1 MSTYAPAGAT
11 RPGRPRV
18 LPRAA
23 SAAAPRD
30 EILHVAAELFVNRG
44 FAATST
50 RDIAEKVGIRQAS
63 LYYHFAG
70 KPGIL
75 AELLELSVRPSLEK
89 VERIERE
96 CPTDVPEAALYLL
109 ALIDADTLATVPHN
123 IGRLYRMPDVRS
135 SEVFGAFE
143 PSLQELTAAYG
154 RLGADVVSG
163 PVATTV
169 NMDQLGGLLVQVVEV
184 VIRIRSRGDAVM
196 PAQARA
202 IAATCLR
209 ICGVPETRIARAT
222 VTADDLLLRFA
233 EERPA
238 KRDAPRGR

>member
-1 MSTYAPAGAT
+1 MSTYALAGAT

-18 LPRAA
+18 IPRATRA
-23 SAAAPRD
+23 LAPRD
-30 EILHVAAELFVNRG
+30 EILQAAAELFVNRG

-63 LYYHFAG
+63 LYYHFEG

-89 VERIERE
+89 VEAIELE
-96 CPTDVPEAALYLL
+96 CSADVPEAALYRL

-135 SEVFGAFE
+135 SEVFEGFQPA
-143 PSLQELTAAYG
+143 LQELTAAYG
-154 RLGADVVSG
+154 RLGAGVVSG
-163 PVATTV
+163 PVAATV
-169 NMDQLGGLLVQVVEV
+169 GLNQLGALLIQAVEV
-184 VIRIRSRGDAVM
+184 VIRMRSRGDEVTRAD
-196 PAQARA
+196 ARG

-209 ICGVPETRIARAT
+209 ICGAS
-222 VTADDLLLRFA
+222 
-233 EERPA
+233 EERIVRA
-238 KRDAPRGR
+238 AGAIRGWDRGGGSCG

>member
-1 MSTYAPAGAT
+1 MSTYAPASAT

-18 LPRAA
+18 IPRAA
-23 SAAAPRD
+23 SAATPRD
-30 EILHVAAELFVNRG
+30 EILHAAAELFVNRG

-96 CPTDVPEAALYLL
+96 CPAEVPEAALYLL

-135 SEVFGAFE
+135 SEVFGEFE
-143 PSLQELTAAYG
+143 PALQELTAAYG
-154 RLGADVVSG
+154 RLGAQVVSG
-163 PVATTV
+163 PVAATVTT
-169 NMDQLGGLLVQVVEV
+169 DQLGGLLIQAVEV
-184 VIRIRSRGDAVM
+184 VIRIRSRGATVT

-209 ICGVPETRIARAT
+209 ICGVPEVRIARAS
-222 VTADDLLLRFA
+222 VTADEHLYPGTMIRTIGDQA
-233 EERPA
+233 HTS
-238 KRDAPRGR
+238 K

>member
-1 MSTYAPAGAT
+1 MSTYAPAGVT

-18 LPRAA
+18 VPRAA

-30 EILHVAAELFVNRG
+30 EILHAAAELFVNHG

-75 AELLELSVRPSLEK
+75 AELLELSVRPSLDQVEK
-89 VERIERE
+89 IERE
-96 CPTDVPEAALYLL
+96 CPADVPEAALYLL

-135 SEVFGAFE
+135 SEVFGEFQPA
-143 PSLQELTAAYG
+143 LRELVAAYG
-154 RLGADVVSG
+154 RLGSAVVSG
-163 PVATTV
+163 PVAATV
-169 NMDQLGGLLVQVVEV
+169 GVEQLGGLLVQVVEV
-184 VIRIRSRGDAVM
+184 VVRIRSRGDEVTGAHG
-196 PAQARA
+196 QA
-202 IAATCLR
+202 IAAACLR
-209 ICGVPETRIARAT
+209 ICGASEGRIARA
-222 VTADDLLLRFA
+222 AAAA
-233 EERPA
+233 EGI
-238 KRDAPRGR
+238 RGWGRGGGSCG

>member
-1 MSTYAPAGAT
+1 MSQYALATAT

-18 LPRAA
+18 IPRAA

-30 EILHVAAELFVNRG
+30 EILNVAAELFVNRG

-89 VERIERE
+89 VERIELG
-96 CPTDVPEAALYLL
+96 CPADVPEAALYLL
-109 ALIDADTLATVPHN
+109 ALVDADTLATVPHN
-123 IGRLYRMPDVRS
+123 IGKLYRMPDVRN
-135 SEVFGAFE
+135 SEVFEEFQPA
-143 PSLQELTAAYG
+143 LQELTDAYG
-154 RLGADVVSG
+154 RLGAGVVSG
-163 PVATTV
+163 PVAATV
-169 NMDQLGGLLVQVVEV
+169 SMDQLGGLLIQVVEV
-184 VIRIRSRGDAVM
+184 VIRIRSRGEDVT
-196 PAQARA
+196 PAQTRA

-209 ICGVPETRIARAT
+209 ICGAPQERVVRAT
-222 VTADDLLLRFA
+222 TTADDLLWNAWGVGADLMR
-233 EERPA
+233 RS
-238 KRDAPRGR
+238 DAR

>member
-1 MSTYAPAGAT
+1 MSQYALATAT

-18 LPRAA
+18 VPRLAGA
-23 SAAAPRD
+23 RAPRD
-30 EILHVAAELFVNRG
+30 EILHAAAELFVNRG

-89 VERIERE
+89 VEKIERD
-96 CPTDVPEAALYLL
+96 CPADVPEAALYLL

-135 SEVFGAFE
+135 SEVFGEFE
-143 PSLQELTAAYG
+143 PALQELTAAYG
-154 RLGADVVSG
+154 RLGAHIVSG
-163 PVATTV
+163 PVAATV
-169 NMDQLGGLLVQVVEV
+169 SVDQLGGLLVQAVEV
-184 VIRIRSRGDAVM
+184 VIRIRSRRVEVT

-209 ICGVPETRIARAT
+209 ICGVPEARIARAT
-222 VTADDLLLRFA
+222 GTADDLLLRFA

-238 KRDAPRGR
+238 